1 MREGLPPE
9 QRRWA
14 VVATGIGT
22 LMSMVDQTIAN
33 TALPTIAND
42 LHASAASSI
51 WVINAYQ
58 VASTVCLIPVS
69 ALADIVGYAR
79 LYRIGLIVFI
89 TASLAC
95 ALSHSLLALSI
106 ARMVQGLGAG
116 VITIT
121 TGPINRIT
129 FPSSMLGR
137 ATGYT
142 AMVVALGAAA
152 GPVLS
157 GVILAVSA
165 WPWLFAINVP
175 IGLVSLWL
183 TWRSIPLVPGRGGR
197 FDGLSAALSAATF
210 GLGIVAFDQLGHHA
224 SSLSVSLEFAATVVI
239 GAAFLRR
246 QCSLPMPMFA
256 VDLFKRSREL
266 TLAIAACCTSFV
278 AQTIAY
284 VALPFGF
291 QTVMGRTPLEI
302 GMMMLPWL
310 LAAAAMAPLAGR
322 LADRYGTAVLSAAGL
337 GTFTVGLALLA
348 LEPVHASML
357 DVMWRMLIA
366 GIGYGI
372 FQSPNNRA
380 IQGSAPRER
389 AASAQGLQ
397 ATARLSGQTIGATI
411 VAFIFGFAAGPHPSN
426 GTDAA
431 SVTTSMLV
439 AVGFALVSVL
449 ASVVRTTASRSREA
463 TARAA

>member
-1 MREGLPPE
+1 
-9 QRRWA
+9 
-14 VVATGIGT
+14 
-22 LMSMVDQTIAN
+22 
-33 TALPTIAND
+33 
-42 LHASAASSI
+42 
-51 WVINAYQ
+51 
-58 VASTVCLIPVS
+58 
-69 ALADIVGYAR
+69 
-79 LYRIGLIVFI
+79 
-89 TASLAC
+89 
-95 ALSHSLLALSI
+95 
-106 ARMVQGLGAG
+106 MVQGLGAG

-129 FPSSMLGR
+129 FPPSMLGR

-175 IGLVSLWL
+175 IGLLALGMTLRYV
-183 TWRSIPLVPGRGGR
+183 PLVPGRGGR
-197 FDGLSAALSAATF
+197 FDATSAALSAATF

-224 SSLSVSLEFAATVVI
+224 SALSVALEFTATAVI
-239 GAAFLRR
+239 GTAFIRR
-246 QCSLPMPMFA
+246 QCALPMPMFA
-256 VDLFKRSREL
+256 IDLFARSREL
-266 TLAIAACCTSFV
+266 TLATAACFASFV
-278 AQTIAY
+278 SQTIAY

-291 QTVMGRTPLEI
+291 QTVMGRTPFEI

-322 LADRYGTAVLSAAGL
+322 LADRYGTALLSAVGL

-348 LEPVHASML
+348 LLPVHASMI

-380 IQGSAPRER
+380 IQGSAPRDR
-389 AASAQGLQ
+389 AAGAQGLQ
-397 ATARLSGQTIGATI
+397 STARLSGQTIGAAI
-411 VAFIFGFAAGPHPSN
+411 VAFIFGLAAGPHTSN

-431 SVTTSMLV
+431 SVMTAMLV
-439 AVGFALVSVL
+439 AVGFALVSVF
-449 ASVVRTTASRSREA
+449 ASVVRSTAGTRQEA
-463 TARAA
+463 SAKAA